1 MMHVCIFMC
10 ICILLCISLGHV
22 FVQCSP
28 HRNFDMCALQQI
40 CMFICMCNTICKY
53 ICDLKYVYVM
63 IFACFKNL
71 SYAVFL
77 TRAADHEMPIIRH
90 FGWLCHIQAA
100 LASVVPLCQIIQSN
114 QFDKINLRTSH
125 HHKVFSN
132 DQITATKNVHDDN
145 DITQ

>member
-1 MMHVCIFMC
+1 
-10 ICILLCISLGHV
+10 
-22 FVQCSP
+22 
-28 HRNFDMCALQQI
+28 
-40 CMFICMCNTICKY
+40 
-53 ICDLKYVYVM
+53 M

-90 FGWLCHIQAA
+90 FGSLCHIQAA
-100 LASVVPLCQIIQSN
+100 LASLSVKSSNQN